1 MIKCCNGASQ
11 ILFGMIK
18 LFYISSYFFHL
29 IKKNEMVSF
38 IISIVSLTPAPFVD
52 YLMERKT
59 THNDVKIS
67 KPKRQ

>member
-1 MIKCCNGASQ
+1 
-11 ILFGMIK
+11 
-18 LFYISSYFFHL
+18 
-29 IKKNEMVSF
+29 MVSF

-67 KPKRQ
+67 KPKRQWVNITMIIQDESCMSHISDINVEM